1 MTKVYLMKAQRPTRA
16 NPKRKVW
23 LLRWTTTDGRQ
34 PCEIIGDAAKVT
46 KREAEAAR
54 RELQGKLDN
63 DLAPRD
69 RPKRMT
75 LADFLGR
82 DREVAALNLR
92 PRSLTD
98 LKLAGRHA
106 CDVLGETADVRHL
119 DVADAIRVQAHLAK
133 LGMAQATIVSIMR
146 RLQGAFSRGV
156 AMGLVTSNPFT
167 PRTKRRPHGVS
178 LPKLP
183 EGAIRVYEPCEVEA
197 MIGAASPWWATF
209 IRLAYT
215 SGLREGE
222 MLNLLWADV
231 DFTAGT
237 VSAQTKKAGTFR
249 AGETTYPILPWQ
261 TKSFYNR
268 TVKIPAATVK
278 DLRNFRDFHEPPRSA
293 YVFLSLSRLEQLAE
307 RQTLPDKLVN
317 NLSRDF
323 RRIQDAAAEALSSDA
338 EPYDWQ
344 HRTIHDLRRT
354 YGTRM
359 ARHVPAH
366 ELRRLM
372 GHSSI
377 NTTIRHYLA
386 VGDDVAAK
394 IEAAF
399 CG

>member
-1 MTKVYLMKAQRPTRA
+1 MTTVYLMKAQRPTRR
-16 NPKRKVW
+16 NPKRRAW

-34 PCEIIGDAAKVT
+34 LCDIIGDVAMVT

-75 LADFLGR
+75 LADFLRR
-82 DREVAALNLR
+82 DREAAALTLR
-92 PRSLTD
+92 PRSLAD
-98 LKLAGRHA
+98 LKLAGRYA
-106 CDVLGETADVRHL
+106 CNVLGETADVRHL
-119 DVADAIRVQAHLAK
+119 DVADAIRVHAYLAK
-133 LGMAQATIVSIMR
+133 RDMAPSTIVSIMR

-183 EGAIRVYEPCEVEA
+183 DGPIRVYQSCEVEA
-197 MIGAASPWWATF
+197 MIEAAPRWWAMF

-222 MLNLLWADV
+222 MLNLLWRDV
-231 DFTAGT
+231 DFEAGT
-237 VSAQTKKAGTFR
+237 VSAQTKKAETFK
-249 AGETTYPILPWQ
+249 AGDTTYPILPWQ
-261 TKSFYNR
+261 TKSYHNR
-268 TVKIPAATVK
+268 TVKIPTATVK
-278 DLRNFRDFHEPPRSA
+278 ALHDFRDFHEPPRSA
-293 YVFLSLSRLEQLAE
+293 YVFLSLSRLEQLAG
-307 RQTLPDKLVN
+307 RATLPDKLVN
-317 NLSRDF
+317 NITRDY
-323 RRIQDAAAEALSSDA
+323 RLIQDAAAKVLSSDD

-344 HRTIHDLRRT
+344 HRTVHDLRRT

-359 ARHVPAH
+359 ARHVPVH

-386 VGDDVAAK
+386 VGDDVAER

-399 CG
+399 G